1 MTGLATTDLVIDHA
15 VAQVGGAIQFLLDV
29 TPVNSDLSWTSLVP
43 SMEGGE

>member
-29 TPVNSDLSWTSLVP
+29 TPINSD
-43 SMEGGE
+43 

>member
-29 TPVNSDLSWTSLVP
+29 TPMNSDDVLTAWAA
-43 SMEGGE
+43 G